1 MDEPNKPNEPTPAN
15 VLTEIVRLN
24 KVPSIQRQQ
33 AKETKMQ
40 DQEAARRLAGQY
52 GPEMLLKLVS
62 IVRTSSDEKNVIK
75 CIGMLLDRWVGSP
88 KPPTE
93 EEKKGADGGS
103 LLDILAAVSVKNNNL
118 ELTIRNERLNKSE
131 EKDITPTDPLLI
143 NDIEG
148 FFEEVDGD

>member
-1 MDEPNKPNEPTPAN
+1 MDEPVKPGEPTPAN

-52 GPEMLLKLVS
+52 GPEMLLRLVN
-62 IVRTSSDEKNVIK
+62 IVRTSTDEKNVIK

-103 LLDILAAVSVKNNNL
+103 LLDILAAVSIRNNNL
-118 ELTIRNERLNKSE
+118 ELTIRNEKENKLQ
-131 EKDITPTDPLLI
+131 EKDITPDPLLI

-148 FFEEVDGD
+148 FFQEVDGD